1 MFIPNKTFNAMRLGV
16 VSIIAVLTLV
26 IAGESVL
33 FIKMQQDNKVV
44 LDSLTTRIDKVSIES
59 NSDYRNV
66 SGQQDGMDEL
76 LHETIAKVDAQA
88 TSIAQLQELTT
99 RTQISVD
106 KLLKNECTPETAI
119 YVLTRDMAAVC
130 RTLGVIP

>member
-1 MFIPNKTFNAMRLGV
+1 MRLGV

-88 TSIAQLQELTT
+88 TSIAQLQEFTT
-99 RTQISVD
+99 RTQVSVD

>member
-88 TSIAQLQELTT
+88 TSIAQLQEFTT
-99 RTQISVD
+99 RTQVSVD
-106 KLLKNECTPETAI
+106 KLLKNESTPETAI

>member
-16 VSIIAVLTLV
+16 VGIIAILTLV

-44 LDSLTTRIDKVSIES
+44 LDSLTTRIDEVSKES

-66 SGQQDGMDEL
+66 SGQQDGTSEL
-76 LHETIAKVDAQA
+76 LYETIAKVDAQA
-88 TSIAQLQELTT
+88 ATITQLQEFTT

-106 KLLKNECTPETAI
+106 KLLRNECTPETAI
-119 YVLTRDMAAVC
+119 YVLTKDMAAVC